1 MNDDAQ
7 INIFRCLDW
16 IRDNAAPYAQAKADR
31 IYLENFRKS
40 KKSLCMRDA
49 ELHGHKTAAMQEREA
64 YADQEY
70 ISVLEALKAAVE
82 KEETLR
88 WMMVSAE
95 AKIECWR
102 TIESTRRAEARTL

>member
-1 MNDDAQ
+1 MSEESQ

-16 IRDNAAPYAQAKADR
+16 IRDNAPAYAQAKADR

-49 ELHGHKTAAMQEREA
+49 ELQGHKTAAMQEREA
-64 YADQEY
+64 YADPDY
-70 ISVLEALKAAVE
+70 IGVLEALKAAVE